1 MTSVPLMLVSSRSST
16 TTSGLCCSTSLTTSV
31 PSVVQAATL
40 MSGSPSS
47 SARRPSI
54 TIAWSSASSTRIMG
68 LASFRRQLDGQRRS
82 PAGRALEGEGA
93 PQHLYAI
100 LNAAQPEVPPLAA
113 HVLLAGQHALRLE
126 AAPVVRDGQRERQA
140 SPLDAHALPGGARVP
155 VAVRERLLQDP
166 VDRDLRRQGAV
177 AQLAGQLQL
186 HCLLRQRLVLDGEAL
201 DDLTQFAPLEAGRPE
216 GADEVAD
223 LAERALQQP
232 HRLTGALRGRR
243 VRREGALEHL
253 ELRQGGEDVLHR
265 PVVHVEHYALQLALA
280 RREEAPRGSASLGVP
295 NLCHGRRPGGS
306 ARSMRSAANPSAAPS
321 ASAMATRMPP
331 WMLTAR
337 SPIATPAPATAPAV

>member
-1 MTSVPLMLVSSRSST
+1 M
-16 TTSGLCCSTSLTTSV
+16 TSGLCCSTSLTTSV

-93 PQHLYAI
+93 AQHLYAI
-100 LNAAQPEVPPLAA
+100 LNAAQPEVPPLDA

-140 SPLDAHALPGGARVP
+140 SPLDTHALPGGARVP

-166 VDRDLRRQGAV
+166 VDRDLRGQGAV
-177 AQLAGQLQL
+177 AELPGQLEL
-186 HCLLRQRLVLDGEAL
+186 HRLLRQRLMLDREAF
-201 DDLTQFAPLEAGRPE
+201 DDLAELAPLEPGRAE
-216 GADEVAD
+216 GADEIAD
-223 LAERALQQP
+223 LAERALEQP
-232 HRLTGALRGRR
+232 HRLAGTLRGGR
-243 VRREGALEHL
+243 VRRERALEHL
-253 ELRQGGEDVLHR
+253 ELRQSGENVLYR
-265 PVVHVEHYALQLALA
+265 PVVHVEHDALQLALA
-280 RREEAPRGSASLGVP
+280 GRHARRAG
-295 NLCHGRRPGGS
+295 
-306 ARSMRSAANPSAAPS
+306 
-321 ASAMATRMPP
+321 
-331 WMLTAR
+331 
-337 SPIATPAPATAPAV
+337 

>member
-93 PQHLYAI
+93 AQHLYAI
-100 LNAAQPEVPPLAA
+100 LNAAQPEVPPLDA
-113 HVLLAGQHALRLE
+113 HVLLA
-126 AAPVVRDGQRERQA
+126 
-140 SPLDAHALPGGARVP
+140 
-155 VAVRERLLQDP
+155 
-166 VDRDLRRQGAV
+166 
-177 AQLAGQLQL
+177 AQLA
-186 HCLLRQRLVLDGEAL
+186 AL
-201 DDLTQFAPLEAGRPE
+201 ESGRPE

-253 ELRQGGEDVLHR
+253 ELRQGGEDVLDR
-265 PVVHVEHYALQLALA
+265 PVVHVEHDALQLALA
-280 RREEAPRGSASLGVP
+280 GREEAPRGGAGLGLP
-295 NLCHGRRPGGS
+295 QLGHPRLGGS
-306 ARSMRSAANPSAAPS
+306 ARSTRSATKPSAPPIAR
-321 ASAMATRMPP
+321 AMATRTPP
-331 WMLTAR
+331 SIVTAR
-337 SPIATPAPATAPAV
+337 SPIATPAPANAPAV